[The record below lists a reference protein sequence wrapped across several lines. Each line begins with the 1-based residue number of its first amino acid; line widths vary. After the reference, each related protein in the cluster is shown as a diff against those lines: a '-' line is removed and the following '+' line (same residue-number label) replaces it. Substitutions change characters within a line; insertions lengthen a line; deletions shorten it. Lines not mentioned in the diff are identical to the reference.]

1 MRDDAGSSS
10 LEFITVG
17 VILLVPLLYLV
28 IAVGSVQEEQSLGVE
43 AAARQ
48 AARAIASTPDVAG
61 AAVRGEQV
69 LDGIVAEYGIDRGAV
84 DVAVSCRPRASACPA
99 AGATV
104 VVTVSTRVP
113 LPLVPG
119 VLGLDQATSVP
130 VEAVSVQKVSRRWS
144 GG

>member
-10 LEFITVG
+10 LEFIAVG
-17 VILLVPLLYLV
+17 VIMLVPLLYLV
-28 IAVGSVQEEQSLGVE
+28 IAVGSVQEQSLGVE

-48 AARAIASTPDVAG
+48 AARAIASAPDLSAAAG
-61 AAVRGEQV
+61 RGERV
-69 LDGIVAEYGIDRGAV
+69 LEGIVEEYGIDPGAV
-84 DVAVSCRPRASACPA
+84 DVEVSCRPRRSPCPA
-99 AGATV
+99 AGTTV

-130 VEAVSVQKVSRRWS
+130 VEAVSVQKVSRRW
-144 GG
+144 GGG

>member
-10 LEFITVG
+10 LEFIAVG
-17 VILLVPLLYLV
+17 VIMLVPLLYLV
-28 IAVGSVQEEQSLGVE
+28 IAVGSVQEQTLGVE

-48 AARAIASTPDVAG
+48 AARAVASAPDIA
-61 AAVRGEQV
+61 AAADRGEEV
-69 LDGIVAEYGIDRGAV
+69 LDGVVAEYGIDPGAV

-130 VEAVSVQKVSRRWS
+130 VEAVSVQKVSRRW
-144 GG
+144 GAG

>member
-10 LEFITVG
+10 LEFIAVG
-17 VILLVPLLYLV
+17 VIMLVPLLYLV
-28 IAVGSVQEEQSLGVE
+28 IAVGSVQEQSLGVE

-48 AARAIASTPDVAG
+48 AARAIASAPDI
-61 AAVRGEQV
+61 AAAADRGEEV
-69 LDGIVAEYGIDRGAV
+69 LDGIVAEYGIDSGAV
-84 DVAVSCRPRASACPA
+84 DVSVSCRPRTSACPA

-119 VLGLDQATSVP
+119 VLGPDQATSVP
-130 VEAVSVQKVSRRWS
+130 VEAVSVQKVSRRW
-144 GG
+144 GGG

>member
-10 LEFITVG
+10 LEFIAVG
-17 VILLVPLLYLV
+17 VIMLVPLLYLV
-28 IAVGSVQEEQSLGVE
+28 IAVGSVQEQSLGVE

-48 AARAIASTPDVAG
+48 AARAIASAPDLSTAAG
-61 AAVRGEQV
+61 RGERV
-69 LDGIVAEYGIDRGAV
+69 LEEIVEEYGIDPGAV
-84 DVAVSCRPRASACPA
+84 DVEVSCRPRPSPCPA
-99 AGATV
+99 TGTTV

-130 VEAVSVQKVSRRWS
+130 VEAVSVQKVSRRW
-144 GG
+144 GGG

>member
-10 LEFITVG
+10 LEFIAVG
-17 VILLVPLLYLV
+17 VIMLVPLLYLV
-28 IAVGSVQEEQSLGVE
+28 IAVGSVQEQTLGVE

-48 AARAIASTPDVAG
+48 AARAVASAPD
-61 AAVRGEQV
+61 
-69 LDGIVAEYGIDRGAV
+69 I
-84 DVAVSCRPRASACPA
+84 AVSCRPRASACPA

-130 VEAVSVQKVSRRWS
+130 VEAVSVQKVSRRW
-144 GG
+144 GGG

>member
-1 MRDDAGSSS
+1 MRDDTGSSS
-10 LEFITVG
+10 LEFVAVG
-17 VILLVPLLYLV
+17 VIMLVPLLYLV
-28 IAVGSVQEEQSLGVE
+28 IAVGSVQEQSLGVE

-48 AARAIASTPDVAG
+48 AARAIASAPDVSEAAG
-61 AAVRGEQV
+61 SGERV
-69 LDGIVAEYGIDRGAV
+69 LEGIVEEYGIDPDAI
-84 DVAVSCRPRASACPA
+84 DVAVSCRPRPSPCPA

-130 VEAVSVQKVSRRWS
+130 VEAVSVQKVSRRW
-144 GG
+144 GGG

>member
-17 VILLVPLLYLV
+17 VIMLVPLLYLV
-28 IAVGSVQEEQSLGVE
+28 IAVGSVQEQSLGVE

-48 AARAIASTPDVAG
+48 AARAIASAPDIAG
-61 AAVRGEQV
+61 AAAQGERV
-69 LDGIVAEYGIDRGAV
+69 LDGIVAEYGIDPEAV
-84 DVAVSCRPRASACPA
+84 DVAVACRPRSSACPA

-130 VEAVSVQKVSRRWS
+130 VEAVSVQRVSRRWS

>member
-10 LEFITVG
+10 LEFIAVG
-17 VILLVPLLYLV
+17 VIMLVPLLYLV
-28 IAVGSVQEEQSLGVE
+28 IAVGSVQEQSLGVE

-48 AARAIASTPDVAG
+48 AARAIASAPDMSEAAG
-61 AAVRGEQV
+61 SGERV
-69 LDGIVAEYGIDRGAV
+69 LEAIVEEYGIDPDAI
-84 DVAVSCRPRASACPA
+84 DVAVSCRPRPSPCPA

-130 VEAVSVQKVSRRWS
+130 VEAVSVQKVSRRW
-144 GG
+144 GGG

>member
-1 MRDDAGSSS
+1 MRDDTGSSS
-10 LEFITVG
+10 LEFIAVG
-17 VILLVPLLYLV
+17 VIMLVPLLYLV
-28 IAVGSVQEEQSLGVE
+28 IAVGSVQEQSLGVE

-48 AARAIASTPDVAG
+48 AARAIASAPDTAH
-61 AAVRGEQV
+61 AAVRADQV
-69 LDGIVAEYGIDRGAV
+69 LEGIVAEYGIDPGAI
-84 DVAVSCRPRASACPA
+84 DVGVACRPDTSPCPA

-104 VVTVSTRVP
+104 VVTVSTSVP

-130 VEAVSVQKVSRRWS
+130 VEAVSAQKVSRRWS

>member
-10 LEFITVG
+10 LEFIAVG
-17 VILLVPLLYLV
+17 VIMLVPLLYLV
-28 IAVGSVQEEQSLGVE
+28 IAVGSVQEQSLGVE

-48 AARAIASTPDVAG
+48 AARAIASAPDMSEAAG
-61 AAVRGEQV
+61 RGERV
-69 LDGIVAEYGIDRGAV
+69 LAGIVEEYGIDPGAI
-84 DVAVSCRPRASACPA
+84 DVAVSCRPRPSPCPA

-130 VEAVSVQKVSRRWS
+130 VEAVSVQKVSRRWA

>member
-1 MRDDAGSSS
+1 MRDDTGSSS
-10 LEFITVG
+10 LEFIAVG
-17 VILLVPLLYLV
+17 VIMLVPLLYLV
-28 IAVGSVQEEQSLGVE
+28 IAVGSVQEQSLGVE

-48 AARAIASTPDVAG
+48 AARAIASAPDMSEAAG
-61 AAVRGEQV
+61 SGERV
-69 LDGIVAEYGIDRGAV
+69 LEAIVEEYGIDPDAI
-84 DVAVSCRPRASACPA
+84 DVAVSCRPRPSPCPA

-130 VEAVSVQKVSRRWS
+130 VEAVSVQKVSRRW
-144 GG
+144 GGG